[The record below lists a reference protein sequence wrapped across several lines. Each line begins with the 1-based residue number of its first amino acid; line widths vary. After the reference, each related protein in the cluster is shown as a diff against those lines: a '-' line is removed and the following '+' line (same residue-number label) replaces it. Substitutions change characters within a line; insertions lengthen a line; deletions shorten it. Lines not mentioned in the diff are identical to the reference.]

1 MTTKPSRRK
10 TNTPEPTA
18 PRDGYVNTGNTSEA
32 ETHDSEVSG
41 YVAKHPDV
49 VADLVALAKKQGFL
63 AASNVIEKVPEA
75 ADNAQ
80 LLDEIL
86 NYLFDQN
93 LEILFDLEQEDN
105 GETNN
110 IAKEV
115 IQEEA
120 ELAGLTGE
128 DTVGM
133 YLREMGRVP
142 LLTADEEMALAQQM
156 ERAKSAQSRLNDPN
170 LPPEER
176 RRLEEEVRRGEDARH
191 RLIQANTRLVIS
203 IAKRYLGQ
211 GTPFLDLIQEGNLG
225 LMRAVEKFDY
235 RRGFR
240 FSTYATWWIR
250 QAISRAVAEQGRVI
264 RLPIHM
270 GDKIRRVY
278 RVARDLEQSGE
289 RTPTPEEIADEMGI
303 DPRRVE
309 WLMELARRPV
319 SLEKP
324 VGEEEDSELG
334 DLLEDEDAEAPADAA
349 YRSLLKEQ
357 LEQVLETLSER
368 EALVLRLRYGLLDGR
383 SYTLEEVGQQLNVTR
398 ERIRQIEAKALRK
411 LRHPSRRRYLSGYFK

>member
-1 MTTKPSRRK
+1 MSDA
-10 TNTPEPTA
+10 E
-18 PRDGYVNTGNTSEA
+18 VQESEI
-32 ETHDSEVSG
+32 SE
-41 YVAKHPDV
+41 YVAQHPNV
-49 VADLVALAKKQGFL
+49 MADLVALAKKQGFL
-63 AASNVIEKVPEA
+63 AASNVIQKVPEA
-75 ADNAQ
+75 ADNPQ

-93 LEILFDLEQEDN
+93 LEILFDLEQEEN

-156 ERAKSAQSRLNDPN
+156 ERAKSAQSRLNDPH

-176 RRLEEEVRRGEDARH
+176 RRLEEEVQRGEDARH

-278 RVARDLEQSGE
+278 RVARDLEQSAE

-309 WLMELARRPV
+309 WLMGLARRPV

-357 LEQVLETLSER
+357 LEQVLGTLSER

>member
-1 MTTKPSRRK
+1 MTDS
-10 TNTPEPTA
+10 
-18 PRDGYVNTGNTSEA
+18 VVSE
-32 ETHDSEVSG
+32 
-41 YVAKHPDV
+41 YVAQHPNV
-49 VADLVALAKKQGFL
+49 MADLVALAKKQGFL
-63 AASNVIEKVPEA
+63 AASNVIQKVPEA
-75 ADNAQ
+75 ADNVQ

-93 LEILFDLEQEDN
+93 LEILFDLEQEEN

-142 LLTADEEMALAQQM
+142 LLTAEEEMALAQQM

-176 RRLEEEVRRGEDARH
+176 HRLEEEVRRGEEARH

-289 RTPTPEEIADEMGI
+289 RMPTPEEIADEMGI